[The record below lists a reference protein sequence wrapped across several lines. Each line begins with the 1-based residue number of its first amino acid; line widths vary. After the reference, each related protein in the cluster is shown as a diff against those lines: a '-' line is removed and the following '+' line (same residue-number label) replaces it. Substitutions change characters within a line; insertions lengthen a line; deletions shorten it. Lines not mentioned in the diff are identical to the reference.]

1 MIFEPAPVAD
11 RLPRLFTQKG
21 MDLIKAR
28 TLRNIEARENNIAGW
43 GFFIPFG
50 LIYLAF
56 LIYPILQAVIMGFYD
71 LDLLVISDRT
81 WIGFENYF
89 RMFWGQDMI
98 WSMSN
103 MLEWRIAGLLLLVP
117 VFAWF
122 RKGKFSKLETL
133 FFSALILAVFLVA
146 MGFHPSENGR
156 WNDSQFWLAFG
167 NTVQFVLLS
176 TPIIVGAGLLL
187 ALAVNRPGIW
197 AGVLRTLFFAPFV
210 LSVSVLTLIWAFMLN
225 PQLGLIGALFD
236 GLGWDPISW
245 LTSPFWA
252 MPAVV
257 FVTLWWTVGFN
268 VVLFL
273 AGLQDI
279 DKSLY
284 EAAEIDG
291 AGFWSRFRFITVP
304 GLRRTTL
311 LVTVLQ
317 VIASFQIFGQVFI
330 MTRGGPNGAT
340 RVSIQHIYESGFRDL
355 ELGYASAM
363 SVFLFIV
370 MVFVSAVQFRLMRNE
385 S

>member
-1 MIFEPAPVAD
+1 MSKV
-11 RLPRLFTQKG
+11 K
-21 MDLIKAR
+21 
-28 TLRNIEARENNIAGW
+28 TLRKREARENNIAGW

-81 WIGFENYF
+81 WIGLENYF

-98 WSMSN
+98 WSISN
-103 MLEWRIAGLLLLVP
+103 MLEWRIAGLLLLIP
-117 VFAWF
+117 VLVLF
-122 RKGKFSKLETL
+122 RRGRFGKLETV
-133 FFSALILAVFLVA
+133 FFSALILGVFLVA
-146 MGFHPSENGR
+146 MGFHPSADGR
-156 WNDSQFWLAFG
+156 WNDSQFWLSFG
-167 NTVQFVLLS
+167 NTVLFVLLS
-176 TPIIVGAGLLL
+176 TPVIVGVGLLL

-197 AGVLRTLFFAPFV
+197 SGVLRTLFFAPFV

-225 PQLGLIGALFD
+225 PQLGLVGAMFEN
-236 GLGWDPISW
+236 LGWEPISW
-245 LTSPFWA
+245 LTSPVWA

-279 DKSLY
+279 DRSLY

-317 VIASFQIFGQVFI
+317 VIASFQIFGQVYI

-363 SVFLFIV
+363 SVFLFAV
-370 MVFVSAVQFRLMRNE
+370 MVFFSAVQFRLMRNE